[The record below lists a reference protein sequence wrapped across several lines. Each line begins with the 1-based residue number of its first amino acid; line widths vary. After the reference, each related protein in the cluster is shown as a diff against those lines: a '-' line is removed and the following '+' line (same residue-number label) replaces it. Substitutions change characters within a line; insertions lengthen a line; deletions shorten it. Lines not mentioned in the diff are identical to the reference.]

1 MKEDWI
7 RTDSDSSQYCK
18 INSDGTYSFIEKVW
32 LDTCKGD
39 PGYPDKEYTVK
50 TALIDLDDYTEH
62 EKECNICG
70 YYDSLEALR
79 EIYKEDSDQ
88 IIAECIFEEMTD
100 GSASTTEMLTE
111 KEADDYIQKYISER

>member
-7 RTDSDSSQYCK
+7 RTDSDCSQYCK

-50 TALIDLDDYTEH
+50 TALVDLNDYS
-62 EKECNICG
+62 EKEKEINVSG
-70 YYDSLEALR
+70 YYDSLKTLR
-79 EIYKEDSDQ
+79 EFYTDDSDQ
-88 IIAECIFEEMTD
+88 VIAECIFEEMTD
-100 GSASTTEMLTE
+100 GSASTTEMMTE
-111 KEADDYIQKYISER
+111 KEADEYIQKYISER